1 MQTMARMFTCLHSVC
16 ILRTGSLKIKLF
28 YLDKSSLYL
37 GLATYTLWS
46 NITEK
51 VDAVVQVSRTKIERY
66 LLWTLLSN
74 SVNHNAGTSDIKT
87 NSVFL
92 YNTCVWVKQ

>member
-16 ILRTGSLKIKLF
+16 ILCTGSLKIKLF

-46 NITEK
+46 NIKEEE
-51 VDAVVQVSRTKIERY
+51 DAVVQVSRTKIGASTE
-66 LLWTLLSN
+66 
-74 SVNHNAGTSDIKT
+74 SDIWCEP
-87 NSVFL
+87 FL
-92 YNTCVWVKQ
+92 VILS

>member
-16 ILRTGSLKIKLF
+16 ILCTGSLKIKLF

-46 NITEK
+46 NIKEEE
-51 VDAVVQVSRTKIERY
+51 DAVVQVSRTKIGASTE
-66 LLWTLLSN
+66 
-74 SVNHNAGTSDIKT
+74 SDICCEP
-87 NSVFL
+87 FL
-92 YNTCVWVKQ
+92 VILS